1 MKMHKSALLVL
12 VMMSSSVWAEAVT
25 ETVTA
30 AAAAGTYI
38 YTTETDGSAYSTS
51 CEQKP
56 SGSGYAMYFMNNLT
70 ATNSSFKTEN
80 GYNPDVHGQTG
91 SAAPTGAMFFYK
103 TVEATNCRFT
113 AEDYASGSIHF
124 QKDVV
129 LNGGNTFT
137 SRSGQNIYFKT
148 TVTAKGDNTFIGG
161 VNAKNFVVKSGT
173 QGFKREDNPSN
184 SVNAPAQTLTFTQ
197 IGFAEDA
204 DDSAR
209 IDISAVDVPTRTVDG
224 YAKGGAFG
232 AVNFLGNSEITSLE
246 VNADDGLRINDSLT
260 VRETVVIGK
269 DTTVVFGTNGELIFE
284 IDSLSELMDQPM
296 LYSLDGEEDLPMLF
310 VADGV
315 DMSEASISL
324 LFTENALEELEAME
338 GPITLSL
345 DMVTNVAGIDID
357 FAVAESSGK
366 TAEAVFGTTS
376 VKTGVYGS
384 VDNVYTVAVPEP
396 TTATLS
402 LLGLMALAA
411 RRRRK

>member
-1 MKMHKSALLVL
+1 MKMHKSALLAL
-12 VMMSSSVWAEAVT
+12 VMMGSSVWAEAVT
-25 ETVTA
+25 ETVVSNTSSA
-30 AAAAGTYI
+30 FI

-56 SGSGYAMYFMNNLT
+56 NGSSYGMRFKKNLT
-70 ATNSSFKTEN
+70 ATNSSFTTEN
-80 GYNPDVHGQTG
+80 GYDPYIHGQTG
-91 SAAPTGAMFFYK
+91 NAAPSGAMFFDG
-103 TVEATNCRFT
+103 TVEASNCQFT
-113 AEDYASGSIHF
+113 AEDYSSGSIKF
-124 QKDVV
+124 TKNVV

-137 SRSGQNIYFKT
+137 SRSGQNINFQG

-161 VNAKNFVVKSGT
+161 VSATNFVVQSGT
-173 QGFKREDNPSN
+173 QTFKREDNPSDRVN
-184 SVNAPAQTLTFTQ
+184 SPSQALTFSQ

-209 IDISAVDVPTRTVDG
+209 IDISAVDVPTRTVNG
-224 YAKGGAFG
+224 YPKGGAFG
-232 AVNFLGNSEITSLE
+232 AVRFGGNSEITSLE
-246 VNADDGLRINDSLT
+246 VNAGLGLYINGSLT
-260 VRETVVIGK
+260 VRETVVIGERTK
-269 DTTVVFGTNGELIFE
+269 VNFGTNGELIFE

-296 LYSLDGEEDLPMLF
+296 LYSLDGEEDLPMLS

-315 DMSEASISL
+315 DMSDASISL

-338 GPITLSL
+338 GPITLNL
-345 DMVTNVAGIDID
+345 DKVTNVAEIDISLD
-357 FAVAESSGK
+357 VVDSFGK
-366 TAEAVFGTTS
+366 TAEAVFGTKT

-384 VDNVYTVAVPEP
+384 SDNVYTVTVPEP

>member
-1 MKMHKSALLVL
+1 MHKSALLVL

-30 AAAAGTYI
+30 AAADAFI

-56 SGSGYAMYFMNNLT
+56 GGSGYTMRFKSNLT

-80 GYNPDVHGQTG
+80 GYDPYVHGQTG
-91 SAAPTGAMFFYK
+91 NAARTGAMYFDG

-113 AEDYASGSIHF
+113 AEDYTSGSIRF

-161 VNAKNFVVKSGT
+161 VNATNFVVKSGT
-173 QGFKREDNPSN
+173 QTFKREDNPSN
-184 SVNAPAQTLTFTQ
+184 RVNAPTQTLTFTQ

-232 AVNFLGNSEITSLE
+232 AVRFGGNSEITSLE
-246 VNADDGLRINDSLT
+246 VNADGGLYINGSLT
-260 VRETVVIGK
+260 VRETVVIGER
-269 DTTVVFGTNGELIFE
+269 TEVSFGTNGELIFE

-366 TAEAVFGTTS
+366 TAEAVFGTAS

-384 VDNVYTVAVPEP
+384 GDNVYTVAVPEP

>member
-1 MKMHKSALLVL
+1 MKMHKSALLAL
-12 VMMSSSVWAEAVT
+12 VMMGSSVWAEVVT
-25 ETVTA
+25 ETVVSNA
-30 AAAAGTYI
+30 SSVSI

-51 CEQKP
+51 SEQKP
-56 SGSGYAMYFMNNLT
+56 GGSSYGMRFKKNLT
-70 ATNSSFKTEN
+70 ATNSSFTTEN
-80 GYNPDVHGQTG
+80 GYDPYIHDQTG
-91 SAAPTGAMFFYK
+91 NPARSGAMYFDG
-103 TVEATNCRFT
+103 TVEASNCRFT
-113 AEDYASGSIHF
+113 AEDYTSGSIKF
-124 QKDVV
+124 TKDVV

-137 SRSGQNIYFKT
+137 SRSGQNINFQG

-161 VNAKNFVVKSGT
+161 VSATNFVVQSGT
-173 QGFKREDNPSN
+173 QTFKREDNPSN
-184 SVNAPAQTLTFTQ
+184 RVNSPSQALTFSQ

-209 IDISAVDVPTRTVDG
+209 IDISAVDVPTRTVNESS
-224 YAKGGAFG
+224 KGGAFG
-232 AVNFLGNSEITSLE
+232 AVRFGGNSEITSLE
-246 VNADDGLRINDSLT
+246 VNASYGLYINGSLT

-269 DTTVVFGTNGELIFE
+269 STEVIFGTNGEIIFE

-296 LYSLDGEEDLPMLF
+296 LYSLDGEEDLPMLS

-338 GPITLSL
+338 GPITLNL
-345 DMVTNVAGIDID
+345 DKVTNVAEIDISLD
-357 FAVAESSGK
+357 VVDSFGK
-366 TAEAVFGTTS
+366 TAEAVFGTKT

-384 VDNVYTVAVPEP
+384 GDNVYTVAVPEP

>member
-1 MKMHKSALLVL
+1 MKMHKSALLAL
-12 VMMSSSVWAEAVT
+12 VMMGSSVWAEAVT
-25 ETVTA
+25 ETVVSNA
-30 AAAAGTYI
+30 SSVSI

-51 CEQKP
+51 SEQKP
-56 SGSGYAMYFMNNLT
+56 SGSSYGMRFKKNLT
-70 ATNSSFKTEN
+70 ATNSSFTTEN
-80 GYNPDVHGQTG
+80 GYDPYIHGQTG
-91 SAAPTGAMFFYK
+91 NAAPSGAMFFDG
-103 TVEATNCRFT
+103 TVEASNCQFT
-113 AEDYASGSIHF
+113 AEDYSSGSIKF
-124 QKDVV
+124 TKNVV

-137 SRSGQNIYFKT
+137 SRSGQNINFQG

-161 VNAKNFVVKSGT
+161 VSATNFVVQSGT
-173 QGFKREDNPSN
+173 QTFKREDNPSN
-184 SVNAPAQTLTFTQ
+184 RVNSPSQALTFSQ

-232 AVNFLGNSEITSLE
+232 AVRFGGNSEITSLE
-246 VNADDGLRINDSLT
+246 VNASYDLYINGSLT
-260 VRETVVIGK
+260 VRETVVIGER
-269 DTTVVFGTNGELIFE
+269 TEVIFGTNGEIIFE

-296 LYSLDGEEDLPMLF
+296 LYSLDGEEDLPMLS

-315 DMSEASISL
+315 DMSDASISL

-338 GPITLSL
+338 GPITLNL
-345 DMVTNVAGIDID
+345 DKVTNVAEIDISLD
-357 FAVAESSGK
+357 VVDSFGK
-366 TAEAVFGTTS
+366 TAEAVFGTKT

-384 VDNVYTVAVPEP
+384 SDNVYTVTVPEP

>member
-1 MKMHKSALLVL
+1 MHKSALLAL
-12 VMMSSSVWAEAVT
+12 VMMGSSVWAEAVT
-25 ETVTA
+25 ETVVSNA
-30 AAAAGTYI
+30 SSVSI

-51 CEQKP
+51 SEQKP
-56 SGSGYAMYFMNNLT
+56 SGSSYGMRFKKNLM
-70 ATNSSFKTEN
+70 ATNSSFTTAN
-80 GYNPDVHGQTG
+80 GYDPYIHGQTG
-91 SAAPTGAMFFYK
+91 NAARSGAMYFDG
-103 TVEATNCRFT
+103 TVEASNCRFT
-113 AEDYASGSIHF
+113 AEDYTSGSIYF
-124 QKDVV
+124 TKDVV

-137 SRSGQNIYFKT
+137 SRSGQNISFQK
-148 TVTAKGDNTFIGG
+148 VTAKGDNTFIGG
-161 VNAKNFVVKSGT
+161 ISATNFVVQSGT
-173 QGFKREDNPSN
+173 QTFKREDNPSN
-184 SVNAPAQTLTFTQ
+184 RVNSPTQTLTFSQ

-232 AVNFLGNSEITSLE
+232 AVRFGGNSEITSLE
-246 VNADDGLRINDSLT
+246 VNASYDLYINGSLT
-260 VRETVVIGK
+260 VRETVVIGERTK
-269 DTTVVFGTNGELIFE
+269 VNFGTNGEIIFE

-296 LYSLDGEEDLPMLF
+296 LYSLDGEEDLPMLS

-315 DMSEASISL
+315 DMSDASISL

-338 GPITLSL
+338 GPITLNL
-345 DMVTNVAGIDID
+345 DKVTNVAEIDISLD
-357 FAVAESSGK
+357 VVDSFGK
-366 TAEAVFGTTS
+366 TAEAVFGTKT

-384 VDNVYTVAVPEP
+384 SDNVYTVTVPEP

>member
-25 ETVTA
+25 ETVISNATSVS
-30 AAAAGTYI
+30 I
-38 YTTETDGSAYSTS
+38 YTTETDGSTYSTS

-56 SGSGYAMYFMNNLT
+56 SGSKYGMRFKKNLT

-80 GYNPDVHGQTG
+80 GYDPYVHGQTG
-91 SAAPTGAMFFYK
+91 NVARSGSMFFDG

-113 AEDYASGSIHF
+113 AEDFTPGSINF
-124 QKDVV
+124 NKEVV
-129 LNGGNTFT
+129 LNEGNTFT
-137 SRSGQNIYFKT
+137 SRSGQEIYFLG

-161 VNAKNFVVKSGT
+161 VSATNFVVKSGT
-173 QGFKREDNPSN
+173 QTFKREDNPSARVN
-184 SVNAPAQTLTFTQ
+184 SPSQALTFSQ

-204 DDSAR
+204 DETAR
-209 IDISAVDVPTRTVDG
+209 IDISAVDVPTRTVNG
-224 YAKGGAFG
+224 YPKGGAFG
-232 AVNFLGNSEITSLE
+232 GVNFGGNSEITSLE
-246 VNADDGLRINDSLT
+246 VNAGLGLKINGSLT
-260 VRETVVIGK
+260 VRETVVIGER
-269 DTTVVFGTNGELIFE
+269 TTVSFGTNGELIFE

-296 LYSLDGEEDLPMLF
+296 LYSLDGEEDLPMLS

-315 DMSEASISL
+315 DMSDASISL
-324 LFTENALEELEAME
+324 FFTENALEELEAME
-338 GPITLSL
+338 GPITLNL
-345 DMVTNVAGIDID
+345 NKVTNVAGIDID

-366 TAEAVFGTTS
+366 TAEAVFGTAS

-384 VDNVYTVAVPEP
+384 GDNVYTVAVPEP